1 MAMPKYRMIKSQF
14 VVKVVGKS
22 DDAVKRVQDILLDV
36 DAEYHVPGG
45 RQTLWLTALP
55 GRQPS
60 AEDGW
65 WDYNVEWNEAT
76 GFCSMELEGHTYD
89 WSKWGLD
96 QEFRDLTSGAAAE
109 ICHAFQKICKG
120 LDVGVSFYVSNADK
134 WEQRSFAVNHLG
146 VVTSVHEDAFN
157 SPLEDEDGN
166 PREVSEDDLKPDE
179 WGWPYWGCFD
189 LDADIYAGVK

>member
-1 MAMPKYRMIKSQF
+1 MAMPKYRMIKSKF

-45 RQTLWLTALP
+45 LQTLWLTALP

-65 WDYNVEWNEAT
+65 WDYNVEWNEAS
-76 GFCSMELEGHTYD
+76 GLCSLELEGHTYD
-89 WSKWGLD
+89 WSRWGLD
-96 QEFRDLTSGAAAE
+96 RESSGRTCGAAAE
-109 ICHAFQKICKG
+109 ICQTFQKICKE
-120 LDVGVSFYVSNADK
+120 LDVGVEFYVSNADR

-146 VVTSVHEDAFN
+146 EVRSAKEDAFN

-166 PREVSEDDLKPDE
+166 PKEVSEDDLKPDD
-179 WGWPYWGCFD
+179 WGWPYWGYFD
-189 LDADIYAGVK
+189 SDEEIYAGAK